1 MPNRIIKESICVSDS
16 IDSLSWFEEVLFYRL
31 IVVCDDYGRFDG
43 RIPIIK
49 GKCFPLKDLRNGD
62 IEKALDK
69 LSAVGMV
76 EKYEVQGRPYLQLIA
91 WERHQQIRA
100 KKSKYPASDNT
111 CNQLISDAPVIQSE
125 SNPNPNRESPPISPV
140 SRFEEFF
147 SAYPKS
153 GNRQAAEV
161 AYCKLLMDDANLS
174 EENLIVSVKNYAEA
188 CRIKETEEQYIKDP
202 QNFLKDN
209 FFVQYLEGNYKK
221 PKPSERKQNRFN
233 QFQQN
238 EYDFERLEKR
248 LLNRKGEDS
257 C

>member
-16 IDSLSWFEEVLFYRL
+16 IDSLAWFEEVLFYRL

-100 KKSKYPASDNT
+100 HKSKYPAPDIR
-111 CNQLISDAPVIQSE
+111 CNQMISDAPVIQ

-140 SRFEEFF
+140 EHFEEFLA
-147 SAYPKS
+147 AYPCK
-153 GNRQAAEV
+153 GNRYLTET
-161 AYCKLLMDDANLS
+161 AYVDCLMTRLVTEQELVDSA
-174 EENLIVSVKNYAEA
+174 KNYADR
-188 CRIKETEEQYIKDP
+188 CKILETEKRYIKKPENFLRDMEYCQYIPGKYERP
-202 QNFLKDN
+202 
-209 FFVQYLEGNYKK
+209 KK
-221 PKPSERKQNRFN
+221 TKKSNQFN
-233 QFQQN
+233 QFRQN
-238 EYDFERLEKR
+238 EYDFDELEND
-248 LLNRKGEDS
+248 LLSN
-257 C
+257 

>member
-16 IDSLSWFEEVLFYRL
+16 IDSLTWFEEVLFYRL
-31 IVVCDDYGRFDG
+31 IVACDDYGRFDG

-100 KKSKYPASDNT
+100 KKSKYPSLDNI
-111 CNQLISDAPVIQSE
+111 CNQLISDAPVIQ

-140 SRFEEFF
+140 EHFEEFF
-147 SAYPKS
+147 AAYPCK
-153 GNRQAAEV
+153 GNRYLTET
-161 AYCKLLMDDANLS
+161 AYVDCMMTGLVTEQELVESA
-174 EENLIVSVKNYAEA
+174 KNYADR
-188 CRIKETEEQYIKDP
+188 CKILETEKRYIKKP
-202 QNFLKDN
+202 ENFLRDMEYC
-209 FFVQYLEGNYKK
+209 QYLPGKYEK
-221 PKPSERKQNRFN
+221 PKGKANQFN

-238 EYDFERLEKR
+238 DYDFAELENE
-248 LLNRKGEDS
+248 LLSN
-257 C
+257 